1 MKYNSKFV
9 PKNQDR
15 TGEILLD
22 TSKSGKKRDWKR
34 YKEQSLAV
42 SAAYFPLQE
51 LMKYGEKLFSCGS
64 YLLFKACPHGHIKKL
79 VEAYFCRARGC
90 PMCQWRKSLV
100 MFHQVLE
107 LIHAHKA
114 KYKSDVP
121 LLLTLTVPN
130 VPSSELKSMLDN
142 MQKAWHK
149 LTKRASFKRSIRSS
163 FRSLE
168 VTYNDK
174 TNTFH
179 PHFHVLLFV
188 PKNYFDKKYGLYIQ
202 RNEWLFMWQQVT
214 GMSEITQVDIRRVR
228 KKSSRKPLDAI
239 AAEVAKYATKPSSYI
254 KESPEGLFE
263 ASGHVVETLHYAL
276 KGRRLIAFGGLFND
290 LRKTLKQ
297 VDIEEADLVQITDEE
312 KPCLCSICQSGL
324 VDELYRWYAE
334 TRQYV
339 A

>member
-1 MKYNSKFV
+1 MKDNSKNV
-9 PKNQDR
+9 SKNQDQ

-64 YLLFKACPHGHIKKL
+64 YLHFKACPHGHIKKL
-79 VEAYFCRARGC
+79 VEACFCRARGC

-107 LIHAHKA
+107 LMHAHKA
-114 KYKSDVP
+114 KYKSDIP
-121 LLLTLTVPN
+121 LLLTLTIPN
-130 VPSSELKSMLDN
+130 VSAKELKPALDK
-142 MQKAWHK
+142 MQKSWND
-149 LTKRASFKRSIRSS
+149 LTRRAKFKRAIRSW

-174 TNTFH
+174 ADTFH
-179 PHFHVLLFV
+179 PHFHILLLV
-188 PKNYFDKKYGLYIQ
+188 PKDYFERACGLYIE
-202 RNEWLFMWQQVT
+202 RNDWLSMWQEVT
-214 GMSEITQVDIRRVR
+214 GILEITQVDIRRVR
-228 KKSSRKPLDAI
+228 KKSSRKPLEAI

-254 KESPEGLFE
+254 KESPEGLFS
-263 ASGHVVETLHYAL
+263 ASGSVVETLHYAL
-276 KGRRLIAFGGLFND
+276 KGRRLVAFGGLFNE
-290 LRKTLKQ
+290 LRKALKQ
-297 VDIEEADLVQITDEE
+297 VDVEEADLIQITDEE
-312 KPCLCSICQSGL
+312 NPCLCSICQSGL
-324 VDELYRWYAE
+324 IDELYRWYAE

>member
-9 PKNQDR
+9 PKNKDR

-64 YLLFKACPHGHIKKL
+64 YLHFKTCPHGHIKKL

-114 KYKSDVP
+114 KYKSDIP

-130 VPSSELKSMLDN
+130 VSSAELKLMLDK
-142 MQKAWHK
+142 MQKSWKK
-149 LTKRASFKRSIRSS
+149 LSERKKFSKAIRSW

-168 VTYNDK
+168 VTYNEKSD
-174 TNTFH
+174 TFH
-179 PHFHVLLFV
+179 PHFHVLLLV
-188 PKNYFDKKYGLYIQ
+188 PKDYFERSCNLYIE
-202 RNEWLFMWQQVT
+202 RNDWLFMWQEVT
-214 GMSEITQVDIRRVR
+214 GISEITQVDIRRVR
-228 KKSSRKPLDAI
+228 KKSSRKPLEAI

-263 ASGHVVETLHYAL
+263 ASGSVVETLHYAL
-276 KGRRLIAFGGLFND
+276 KGRRLVAFGGLFNE
-290 LRKTLKQ
+290 LRKALKQ
-297 VDIEEADLVQITDEE
+297 VDVEEADLVQITDEE

-324 VDELYRWYAE
+324 VDELYRWYAGI
-334 TRQYV
+334 RQYV
-339 A
+339 G

>member
-1 MKYNSKFV
+1 MRNNSKIVF
-9 PKNQDR
+9 KNQDR
-15 TGEILLD
+15 TGEILSD
-22 TSKSGKKRDWKR
+22 FSKSGLNRDWKR
-34 YKEQSLAV
+34 YKDQSLAV

-64 YLLFKACPHGHIKKL
+64 YLHFKACPHGHIKKL

-114 KYKSDVP
+114 KYKSDIP

-130 VPSSELKSMLDN
+130 VSSAELKLMLDK
-142 MQKAWHK
+142 MQKSWKK
-149 LTKRASFKRSIRSS
+149 LSERKKFSQAIRSW

-179 PHFHVLLFV
+179 PHFHILLLV
-188 PKNYFDKKYGLYIQ
+188 PLHYFTRERGLYIH
-202 RNEWLFMWQQVT
+202 RDEWLSMWQEVT
-214 GMSEITQVDIRRVR
+214 GLPEITQVDIRRVR
-228 KKSSRKPLDAI
+228 KKSSRKPLEAI

-263 ASGHVVETLHYAL
+263 ASGSVVETLHYAL
-276 KGRRLIAFGGLFND
+276 KGRRLVAFGGLFID
-290 LRKTLKQ
+290 LRKALKQ
-297 VDIEEADLVQITDEE
+297 VDVEEADLVQITDEE

-324 VDELYRWYAE
+324 IDELYRWYSGI
-334 TRQYV
+334 RQYV

>member
-1 MKYNSKFV
+1 MRNNSKFV
-9 PKNQDR
+9 SKNQDR

-64 YLLFKACPHGHIKKL
+64 YLHFKACPHGHIKKL

-114 KYKSDVP
+114 KYKSDIP

-130 VPSSELKSMLDN
+130 VSSPELNPMLDK

-149 LTKRASFKRSIRSS
+149 LTKRTKFKGAVRSS

-168 VTYNDK
+168 VTYNEK
-174 TNTFH
+174 TDTYH
-179 PHFHVLLFV
+179 PHFHVLLLV
-188 PKNYFDKKYGLYIQ
+188 PLHYFTRERGLYIH
-202 RNEWLFMWQQVT
+202 RDEWLSMWQEAT
-214 GMSEITQVDIRRVR
+214 AIPEITQVDIRRVR
-228 KKSSRKPLDAI
+228 KKSSRKPLEAI

-263 ASGHVVETLHYAL
+263 ASGSVVETLHYAL
-276 KGRRLIAFGGLFND
+276 KGRRLVAFGGLFNK
-290 LRKTLKQ
+290 LRKALKQ
-297 VDIEEADLVQITDEE
+297 VDVEEADLVQITDEE
-312 KPCLCSICQSGL
+312 KPCLCPICQSGL
-324 VDELYRWYAE
+324 IDELYRWYVE
-334 TRQYV
+334 IRQYV
-339 A
+339 G